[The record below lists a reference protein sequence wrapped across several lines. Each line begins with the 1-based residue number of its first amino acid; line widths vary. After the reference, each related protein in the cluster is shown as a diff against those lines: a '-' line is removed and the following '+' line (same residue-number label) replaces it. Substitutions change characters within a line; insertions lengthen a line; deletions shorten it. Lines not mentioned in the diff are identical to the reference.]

1 MKISV
6 KMHTWEKILGWLLLV
21 LHVLALPILIE
32 LFCVLL
38 SIDLDN
44 GMFNIVFFVLS
55 FLLTVAFFGRFLWK
69 NFQNFKSDWR
79 ASFYAA
85 LGGFG
90 IYYVLNIFVSI
101 LIVNLMPDYSNV
113 NDANI
118 DQITQVYYLKFAR
131 ALTLLI

>member
-69 NFQNFKSDWR
+69 NFQNFKKWWSIAR
-79 ASFYAA
+79 PNKA
-85 LGGFG
+85 LLFFQWLTST
-90 IYYVLNIFVSI
+90 IPAVLNVVSAKTFSLVDPI
-101 LIVNLMPDYSNV
+101 LVCFSHV
-113 NDANI
+113 
-118 DQITQVYYLKFAR
+118 KF
-131 ALTLLI
+131 LLYNFIIYTFI